1 MYERTT
7 GKRDKFVFAS
17 TLLADA
23 LEKLDEQERDTVR
36 ALLSSST
43 FKIDD
48 AVHEAY
54 SRAKELQARSALKRW
69 SWTYRGRQVYVQD
82 QADKLVRFIDKF
94 KLIGDAAA
102 SIDPVHA
109 GLPWAGARSILEL
122 ALSDSNLR
130 GAIATGMEVAL
141 FASHRL
147 RVYSDM
153 HAQLPVSL
161 ASENLYRALVNLYAR
176 VLNFLAQAIDI
187 EPRSTISRISR
198 QSWGS
203 DSIQQFE
210 QECGDLCGK
219 AEQEASICE
228 REIDAQWKDRLEDSL
243 KSLKDIHDLTT
254 SLSRVHDKLD
264 LAKLTYVKD
273 ATYDSAVDSELAICL
288 PGTRTELLNDVDKW
302 AKDVGGE
309 RIFWLCGK
317 AGTGKSTI
325 ARTVARNLDDNGL
338 LGASFFFKRGH
349 ADRSHAKL
357 VFPTIA
363 RQLTDRFH
371 EVARSVAAALDRDSF
386 VCNATQLLT
395 TSAGIVLVV
404 DALDECES
412 GADIKT
418 ILSLL
423 SGVEEIVSVRLR
435 IFVTSRPEL
444 PIELGFRNMTG
455 KLHHDVRL
463 EEAQQTTIESD
474 IRAFY
479 VDEFEKIR
487 KDSRTRDDD
496 LPIDWPGDESVDVL
510 VRRAVPLFIFAFTI
524 SRFLAGEPR
533 NRLRLILDQS
543 PEKALGGLGDT
554 YLPTL
559 PQALICD
566 DTDAGMRR
574 AGMKRTT
581 LHAYLPEALRYAV
594 SIVDHNEGKQP
605 SSMLDDASR
614 FALRNR
620 YIVDEAPLQIYMSAL
635 VFAPSKSDVR
645 QMFGSGLQRHFEV
658 MPGGTE
664 RWGAE
669 RQKLEGHDHWV
680 SAVAFSPDGKTVASG
695 SWDNMVRLWDAATG
709 EERQKLETSRP
720 VLRIG
725 FSSDGS
731 SLETDVGRLDFGT
744 EPSTHGAL
752 VTKPQPALL
761 LEASWIKRD
770 NADFLWL
777 PHEYRGRVHDVH
789 GSRLVIGQA
798 SGAVSLF
805 SFK

>member
-7 GKRDKFVFAS
+7 GKHDN
-17 TLLADA
+17 
-23 LEKLDEQERDTVR
+23 
-36 ALLSSST
+36 T

-176 VLNFLAQAIDI
+176 VLKFLAQAIDI

-203 DSIQQFE
+203 DSIQEFE

-264 LAKLTYVKD
+264 LAKLTYAKD
-273 ATYDSAVDSELAICL
+273 ATYDSAVDS
-288 PGTRTELLNDVDKW
+288 
-302 AKDVGGE
+302 
-309 RIFWLCGK
+309 
-317 AGTGKSTI
+317 TGKSTI

-357 VFPTIA
+357 VFPTIT

-386 VCNATQLLT
+386 VCSKQLKPQFDQLLSLPLKDATQLLT
-395 TSAGIVLVV
+395 PSAGIVLVV

-455 KLHHDVRL
+455 KLHHDVCL

-510 VRRAVPLFIFAFTI
+510 CTFWVQHFTASESKI
-524 SRFLAGEPR
+524 HDDGLVYQFLKKHLLHWME
-533 NRLRLILDQS
+533 
-543 PEKALGGLGDT
+543 ALSWLG
-554 YLPTL
+554 
-559 PQALICD
+559 
-566 DTDAGMRR
+566 R
-574 AGMKRTT
+574 AGDVIHNIDT
-581 LHAYLPEALRYAV
+581 LR